1 TQKQQFLAT
10 GTAMQKK
17 LTLDTTVSV
26 KVNQRLGNNY
36 LNALLFARYR
46 SQLWKKVRTR
56 VLWISGI
63 GVSGLILLKLFA
75 SHSVGDLT
83 PIYG

>member
-1 TQKQQFLAT
+1 WYQYRFSNDIPLLMASIQQSVITLNKVAATQKQQFLAT

-46 SQLWKKVRTR
+46 SQLWKKLR
-56 VLWISGI
+56 
-63 GVSGLILLKLFA
+63 
-75 SHSVGDLT
+75 
-83 PIYG
+83 